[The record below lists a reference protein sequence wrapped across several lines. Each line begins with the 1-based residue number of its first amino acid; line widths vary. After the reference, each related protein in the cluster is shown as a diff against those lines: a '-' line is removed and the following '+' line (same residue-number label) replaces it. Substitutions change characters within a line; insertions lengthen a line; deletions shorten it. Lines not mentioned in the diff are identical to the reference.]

1 MAQAGYEF
9 LSTMRVNRV
18 LQALQDVREMP
29 QDLLFLGRTPVTP
42 AMEGE
47 IIGRWLGRILV
58 ADIVADDAAAVVY
71 ESGKLQFEE
80 TPVPNLKLGVN
91 FTQGQLVQLAAIAAN
106 PGLAADPMFTNIL
119 NSKVDA
125 LLTGIRQRMEALIV
139 AQWTNSLTY
148 DRLGLKLSGIS
159 WGMPADLNVTTAT
172 AWTDPVNATP
182 VNDVWGVL
190 LVASTKY
197 GMVFDRITMS
207 TQAFRYMI
215 ATTEAQN
222 KARMYLA
229 PNISFANVQQTD
241 IGSMRRLFSSILN
254 CEIELYDARYW
265 EKDAAGVISS
275 AAFLPIN
282 KVVLSRAQND
292 NNPGVMDFANGVVT
306 ESIVAGLMP
315 TQVGTIGGLGN
326 GVRGPVAYSTV
337 KVDLNP
343 PALTLWAVA
352 RGWPRRLLLT
362 ATAALTVGNFTDTIP
377 PIGDVF

>member
-106 PGLAADPMFTNIL
+106 PGLVADPMFQNLL

-182 VNDVWGVL
+182 VNDIWGVL
-190 LVASTKY
+190 LVAQVKY

-282 KVVLSRAQND
+282 KVVLSRMQND

-337 KVDLNP
+337 KQDLNP
-343 PALTLWAVA
+343 PQLTLFAVA

-377 PIGDVF
+377 PIGDPF